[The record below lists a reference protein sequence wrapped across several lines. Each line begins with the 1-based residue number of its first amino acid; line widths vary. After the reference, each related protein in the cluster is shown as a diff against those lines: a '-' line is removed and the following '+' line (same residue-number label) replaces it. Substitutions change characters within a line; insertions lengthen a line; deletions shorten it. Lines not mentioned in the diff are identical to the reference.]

1 MTRAGLGPERPEGYA
16 VPSNSDENAGA
27 GGEGPVRLKRPIKV
41 VIQIPCF
48 NEEQTLPATVGDLP
62 RHLDGV
68 DAIEY
73 LVVDDGSS
81 DRTAEVARELGV
93 HHVVR
98 FTNNKGLAR
107 AFMAGIDYALT
118 VGADVIVNTDADNQ
132 YVGKDIELLVRPII
146 EGRAD
151 MVIGDRQ
158 PETIAHFSPVKR
170 RLQRWGSWV
179 VRQLSGTEVPDTTSG
194 FRAYSREAALRMN
207 VVSDFTY
214 TLETIIQAGK
224 QSVAIDHVP
233 VRTNPMLRKS
243 RLYRSVTSYVKR
255 SAATILRVYTMY
267 EPLKMFS
274 YMGALVFI
282 AGLVPGV
289 RFVYLYFTEG
299 TAGHIQSLIL
309 SAVLLIMG
317 FQIFVLGVVA
327 DLIAANRKLIENV
340 LYRVRKG
347 PEEPQWPDRDDT

>member
-1 MTRAGLGPERPEGYA
+1 VKP
-16 VPSNSDENAGA
+16 
-27 GGEGPVRLKRPIKV
+27 KKPIKV

-48 NEEQTLPATVGDLP
+48 NEEETLPATVADLP

-68 DAIEY
+68 ETVEY
-73 LVVDDGSS
+73 LVVDDGSR
-81 DRTAEVARELGV
+81 DRTAEVAREAGV
-93 HHVVR
+93 QHVIR

-107 AFMAGIDYALT
+107 AFMAGIDYALS

-132 YVGKDIELLVRPII
+132 YMGKDIELLVRPIL
-146 EGRAD
+146 EGKAD
-151 MVIGDRQ
+151 MVIGDRK
-158 PETIAHFSPVKR
+158 PDTIAHFSPVKR

-224 QSVAIDHVP
+224 QSVAIDHVAI
-233 VRTNPMLRKS
+233 RTNPMLRKS
-243 RLYRSVTSYVKR
+243 RLYRSMAGYVKR

-274 YMGALVFI
+274 YAGAVVFLV
-282 AGLVPGV
+282 GLIPGV

-299 TAGHIQSLIL
+299 AAGHIQSLIL
-309 SAVLLIMG
+309 SAVLVILG

-347 PEEPQWPDRDDT
+347 PPVPPWSDPDDR

>member
-1 MTRAGLGPERPEGYA
+1 VHAARAR
-16 VPSNSDENAGA
+16 
-27 GGEGPVRLKRPIKV
+27 GEGPVRIKRPVKV

-48 NEEQTLPATVGDLP
+48 NEERTLPSPVGDLP

-68 DAIEY
+68 DTVEY
-73 LVVDDGSS
+73 LVVDDGSV

-93 HHVVR
+93 HHIVR

-107 AFMAGIDYALT
+107 AFMAGIDYALS

-132 YVGKDIELLVRPII
+132 YVGKDIELLVRPIL

-158 PETIAHFSPVKR
+158 PDTIAHFSPLKR
-170 RLQRWGSWV
+170 RLQAWGSWV

-243 RLYRSVTSYVKR
+243 RLYRSVAGYVKR

-274 YMGALVFI
+274 YMGAIVFA
-282 AGLVPGV
+282 AGLIPGL
-289 RFVYLYFTEG
+289 RFVYLYLAG
-299 TAGHIQSLIL
+299 DADGHIQSLIL

-317 FQIFVLGVVA
+317 FQVFVLGVVA

-347 PEEPQWPDRDDT
+347 PGEKSWSDRDDT

>member
-1 MTRAGLGPERPEGYA
+1 MRLT
-16 VPSNSDENAGA
+16 
-27 GGEGPVRLKRPIKV
+27 GPVKLV
-41 VIQIPCF
+41 VQIPCF
-48 NEEQTLPATVGDLP
+48 NEEATLPSTVADLP
-62 RHLDGV
+62 RKLEGIDR
-68 DAIEY
+68 IEY
-73 LVVDDGSS
+73 LVIDDGSR
-81 DRTAEVARELGV
+81 DRTAEVAREAGV

-107 AFMAGIDYALT
+107 AFMAGIDYALSL
-118 VGADVIVNTDADNQ
+118 GADIIVNTDADNQ
-132 YVGKDIELLVRPII
+132 YLGEDIDLLVRPIL

-151 MVIGDRQ
+151 MVIGDRR

-207 VVSDFTY
+207 VVSDFSY

-243 RLYRSVTSYVKR
+243 RLYHNVAHYVKR
-255 SAATILRVYTMY
+255 SAATILRIYTMY

-274 YMGALVFI
+274 YVGGIVMAIGC
-282 AGLVPGV
+282 VPGV
-289 RFVYLYFTEG
+289 RFVYLYFTGES
-299 TAGHIQSLIL
+299 AGHVQSLIL
-309 SAVLLIMG
+309 SAVLVILG

-327 DLIAANRKLIENV
+327 DLIAANRKLTEDV

-347 PEEPQWPDRDDT
+347 QRVDPGAPGSEER

>member
-1 MTRAGLGPERPEGYA
+1 VKPRRP
-16 VPSNSDENAGA
+16 V
-27 GGEGPVRLKRPIKV
+27 KV
-41 VIQIPCF
+41 VIQIPCY
-48 NEEQTLPATVGDLP
+48 NEEETLPATVADLP
-62 RHLDGV
+62 RQFDGV
-68 DAIEY
+68 DQVEY
-73 LVVDDGSS
+73 LVVDDGSR
-81 DRTAEVARELGV
+81 DRTAEVARSLGV

-107 AFMAGIDYALT
+107 AFMAGIDYALA

-132 YVGKDIELLVRPII
+132 YVGEDIELLVRPIL

-151 MVIGDRQ
+151 MVIGDRR
-158 PETIAHFSPVKR
+158 PDTIAHFSPVKR
-170 RLQRWGSWV
+170 RLQHWGSWV

-233 VRTNPMLRKS
+233 IRTNPMLRKS
-243 RLYRSVTSYVKR
+243 RLYRSVAGYVKR

-267 EPLKMFS
+267 EPLKMFT
-274 YMGALVFI
+274 YAGALVF
-282 AGLVPGV
+282 ALGLVPGV
-289 RFVYLYFTEG
+289 RFVYLYFTVG
-299 TAGHIQSLIL
+299 AAGHIQSLIL
-309 SAVLLIMG
+309 SAMLVILG

-347 PEEPQWPDRDDT
+347 PQVPPWPDRQDREDR

>member
-1 MTRAGLGPERPEGYA
+1 MKPKP
-16 VPSNSDENAGA
+16 
-27 GGEGPVRLKRPIKV
+27 PVKV

-48 NEEQTLPATVGDLP
+48 NEEATLPATVADLP
-62 RHLDGV
+62 RRIEGV
-68 DAIEY
+68 DKVEY
-73 LVVDDGSS
+73 LVIDDGSR
-81 DRTAEVARELGV
+81 DRTAQIARSVGV

-107 AFMAGIDYALT
+107 AFMAGIDYALA
-118 VGADVIVNTDADNQ
+118 VGADIIVNTDADNQ
-132 YVGKDIELLVRPII
+132 YVGEDIELLVRPIL

-151 MVIGDRQ
+151 MVIGDRR
-158 PETIAHFSPVKR
+158 PDTIAHFSPLKR

-233 VRTNPMLRKS
+233 IRTNPMLRKS
-243 RLYRSVTSYVKR
+243 RLYRSLAGYVKR

-274 YMGALVFI
+274 YVGGAVFL

-289 RFVYLYFTEG
+289 RFAYLYFTEG
-299 TAGHIQSLIL
+299 AAGHIQSLIL
-309 SAVLLIMG
+309 SAVLLILG
-317 FQIFVLGVVA
+317 FQIFVLGVIA

-347 PEEPQWPDRDDT
+347 PQVPPWPDKDDR